1 MKFDFYRKVKHF
13 FEIHLIH
20 KMTKSVIFWT
30 VRVHS
35 KSDSKTFL
43 FGARKCKKYSQRG
56 ESQLQTFLC
65 IRKRPHH
72 PSGLGRFWN
81 IKKAIFTKKVWNQ
94 ARFLWKY
101 EVRFWF
107 FHLRISFRCWKT
119 CLHVFMSVKNVQNI
133 IRISKSTKAPLMI
146 AL

>member
-13 FEIHLIH
+13 FEIHH
-20 KMTKSVIFWT
+20 KITKSVIFWT

-81 IKKAIFTKKVWNQ
+81 IKKSNFYKKSLESGT
-94 ARFLWKY
+94 FLWKY
-101 EVRFWF
+101 EGRFWF
-107 FHLRISFRCWKT
+107 FHLRISFWCWKT
-119 CLHVFMSVKNVQNI
+119 CLHVFMSVDNVQNI
-133 IRISKSTKAPLMI
+133 TRMSKSTKAPLMI